1 MNANRLLG
9 VTAVLASS
17 GMGNAAQA
25 AEWVVPSN
33 GLPDVATA
41 IALSE
46 PGDVITVAGP
56 HGSESAA
63 VHVPHSLTLRGLST
77 PVTIGAL
84 SAEPGVSLT
93 LFDVEVG
100 GTAATHGCTALCL
113 TGGSL
118 AGSRLRV
125 TGGGVAFDDVFVA
138 LDDATFDVPITAS
151 DSTLTLTRSTHDV
164 PDGAAITGVDTT
176 LVLYDVWMD
185 GGGLDLTGGRLD
197 VWSGQFEG
205 AVGPAISLSEL
216 GGTLAQARQDGLVPT
231 MNAVEITDGDH
242 TAPRLGLQVMKTSNQ
257 LHSTLLVHKVADYTH
272 STPCT
277 TGVKAPVGQSR
288 ADGIPA
294 AATCRSR

>member
-164 PDGAAITGVDTT
+164 PDGAAITGVEGTPYAGGIFLFD
-176 LVLYDVWMD
+176 LYC
-185 GGGLDLTGGRLD
+185 
-197 VWSGQFEG
+197 
-205 AVGPAISLSEL
+205 P
-216 GGTLAQARQDGLVPT
+216 
-231 MNAVEITDGDH
+231 
-242 TAPRLGLQVMKTSNQ
+242 
-257 LHSTLLVHKVADYTH
+257 ADYP
-272 STPCT
+272 STPPKVKLLT
-277 TGVKAPVGQSR
+277 TGPPIYINCVYVRCVCS
-288 ADGIPA
+288 
-294 AATCRSR
+294 